1 MFNRVWKQR
10 SQVLIV
16 VVLLAVLASPM
27 VLATKG
33 IKWEKSIEK
42 GMAEAK
48 KTGKPIFMDFYTDW

>member
-48 KTGKPIFMDFYTDW
+48 KTGKPILMDFYADW